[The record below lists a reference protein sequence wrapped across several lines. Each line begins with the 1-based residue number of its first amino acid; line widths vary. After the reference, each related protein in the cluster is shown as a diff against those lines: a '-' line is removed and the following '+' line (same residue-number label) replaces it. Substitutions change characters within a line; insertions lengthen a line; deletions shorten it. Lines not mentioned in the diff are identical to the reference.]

1 MPPPATRA
9 RLAADEAPAL
19 EVGTKKQ
26 RIGVEHQAEME
37 YASSCCIPT
46 TWKEYILIGVTPYN
60 HDCSIF
66 EFGLEPGQSLNLPV
80 CGCILMATAGVQPEE
95 VRPYTPISDN
105 SMLGKFQLLIKRYP
119 AWGDPSFACNYKP
132 PGTMSNYIHG
142 LSVGS
147 AVRFKH
153 IPANV
158 KKQYPFTGIKT
169 ITMLAVGVGIAPML
183 QALECLLTTEGD
195 TTQIVFL
202 YGNRTVEDILMR
214 ERLDAWAATH
224 RHRFKMVYVVG
235 TRWRD
240 AIIGIRTSNPILPQP
255 PKGLQGLNNGITTGV
270 EGWINEEHVK
280 AFAFPPGEDT
290 HVFVCGLPSVYD
302 SLCGP
307 RTEAALAP
315 MSVLARLGYSQQMVF
330 KF

>member
-1 MPPPATRA
+1 MPGAGCGGATDVSSSA
-9 RLAADEAPAL
+9 R
-19 EVGTKKQ
+19 TKKQ
-26 RIGVEHQAEME
+26 RVGAEHQELE

-46 TWKEYILIGVTPYN
+46 TWKEYILTGVTPYN

-80 CGCILMATAGVQPEE
+80 CGCILMATASSGVQKEE

-105 SMLGKFQLLIKRYP
+105 SMLGKFQLLVKRYP

-202 YGNRTVEDILMR
+202 YGNRAVEDILMR

-255 PKGLQGLNNGITTGV
+255 PKGLQALNNGITTGV
-270 EGWINEEHVK
+270 EGWINEEQVK
-280 AFAFPPGEDT
+280 AFAFPPADDT
-290 HVFVCGLPSVYD
+290 QVFVCGLPSVYD